1 MILSLLFWG
10 CKKDKEI
17 DYASL
22 ILGTWVNTH
31 VDNAAAHTDA
41 SFAFEF
47 RTDNI
52 QPFAKGYILDENNK
66 TWLVNNN
73 YTYSV
78 NGTRISINGTSVLG
92 NRFHMEFDILSVDE
106 NSLSY
111 SVSKFMI
118 DDVEYPDP
126 KIYTNKKVTTDL
138 TSKFVGT
145 WYGKST
151 TPGNADSSYHYWE
164 YLANGHFNYYYQDD
178 KGNWV
183 NKPDNEGVYFL
194 YGGLL
199 ASNYTNDLIS
209 GETGKAFECWNFRIE
224 GSTMFWT
231 GLRENGLVSSFRME
245 KAAGPPL

>member
-1 MILSLLFWG
+1 
-10 CKKDKEI
+10 
-17 DYASL
+17 
-22 ILGTWVNTH
+22 
-31 VDNAAAHTDA
+31 
-41 SFAFEF
+41 
-47 RTDNI
+47 
-52 QPFAKGYILDENNK
+52 
-66 TWLVNNN
+66 
-73 YTYSV
+73 
-78 NGTRISINGTSVLG
+78 
-92 NRFHMEFDILSVDE
+92 
-106 NSLSY
+106 
-111 SVSKFMI
+111 MI